1 MPVPTEIRTPRF
13 LLRPWRADDASE
25 LLPVLEANRE
35 HLGPWIPTRVS
46 TPVPVPEL
54 AVRLAG
60 FGADFA
66 ADREWRYGMFAPD
79 GARVLGEIGLYPRA
93 AVGRVPYAAATCVE
107 LGYWLR
113 SDATGQ
119 GLITE
124 ASEVVLA
131 EAAKLDRLTHAEI
144 RCDARNLPSAAI
156 PKRLGFVLAAT
167 VSDSGVVAGESR
179 VELQVWVRRLP
190 DPG

>member
-1 MPVPTEIRTPRF
+1 MSVPTEIRAARF
-13 LLRPWRADDASE
+13 LLRPWRAEDASE
-25 LLPVLEANRE
+25 LLPVLEANRA
-35 HLGPWIPTRVS
+35 HLGPWISTRVS

-93 AVGRVPYAAATCVE
+93 AAGRVPYAAATCVE

-124 ASEVVLA
+124 ASEVMLA
-131 EAAKLDRLTHAEI
+131 EAAKLDRLTHVEI

-167 VSDSGVVAGESR
+167 LPDAGVVAGESR
-179 VELQVWVRRLP
+179 VELQVWTRGLQRV
-190 DPG
+190 